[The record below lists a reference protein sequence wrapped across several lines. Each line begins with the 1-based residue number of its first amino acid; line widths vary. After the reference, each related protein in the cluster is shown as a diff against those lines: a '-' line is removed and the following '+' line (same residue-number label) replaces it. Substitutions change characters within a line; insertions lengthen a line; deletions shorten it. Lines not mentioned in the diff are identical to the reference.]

1 VTAKEIQRLEKQ
13 RKLAQ
18 TLRLKADAEANG
30 EDMERKK
37 NWQWSIEEN
46 ERWEKKMEE
55 QKIKMDTDF
64 HSTITLYSLD

>member
-64 HSTITLYSLD
+64 HSTITFYSLG